1 MVIAVITVRVMKMT
15 VYQIVD
21 VVTVGDSFVATARAM
36 NMI

>member
-1 MVIAVITVRVMKMT
+1 VVIAVITVRVMKMT